1 MTGVQTCALPILI
14 VAGLGKGF
22 YGGGSFQGMMLSI
35 RPFLL
40 VFAVSGVTLMLG
52 LSVVLV
58 HGIRLISLRL
68 AATRMP
74 IAEHQ
79 GLSP

>member
-1 MTGVQTCALPILI
+1 
-14 VAGLGKGF
+14 
-22 YGGGSFQGMMLSI
+22 MLSI